1 MKPIRIFI
9 ASSNELEYERLHID
23 SLILQ
28 LNSKFFKDLGI
39 EVEPVKWEFLENADK
54 QEEYNKQLSTCDIC
68 VVLFWNK
75 IGPFTKQ
82 EFNLAYQLSETNNVP
97 YLYVYFKEPISKDN
111 ITEDF
116 CVFKDGYQDV
126 YQRYPSKVFENIDT
140 LKTNLILRLLDY
152 LHIEHNDY
160 IKHNSSDTQLSIN
173 GVEIADLRNV
183 PCFYNNEDYAKT
195 TQELDAVNK
204 ELGQYPDVEYLQK
217 KSAELQKK
225 KNEIEKSIF
234 DCAVQIARNTTAK
247 SSSRLKMASEL
258 LEKGKYE
265 DSLTILNEKKIDEEL
280 HERVALKRATNELTD
295 SINDSIVDCIQQ
307 YETRCRILMLNRKT
321 VKQNEV
327 EIRKLQDK
335 IIDASY
341 ELRDESFISK
351 KYDYYLA
358 YLRSLQDYSTSII
371 LVDRILD
378 YCKNIENVIQWK
390 YRLSM
395 CYKESGNLSKAIKT
409 YKESCQLFKGV
420 YSAFGKKYALRY
432 AQLLGDYGTT
442 LGSVVGMEKDSHDVL
457 TESYTVFK
465 ENFLTDSYSFIHVT
479 VSLVE
484 TCIALKE
491 FDRATV
497 FLNEVFQAIESCTD
511 DDLLAMSS
519 LKLRAIILNT
529 RCALFTNKLT
539 ILRLYNDIGDA
550 DRCCKIIQKNSGYRE
565 ELWNYYITMIK
576 ISTVLL
582 RNDEF
587 ETAPKPIF
595 WINKAKTEFF
605 IIKGWYNEDSLFSKD
620 LDLKLA
626 EINYYVLKE
635 KDDNDEVILQRI
647 VKSAIEET
655 VQYLEAKHNINAI
668 VLRLL
673 DVVLYFGAFEE
684 YVLDVTRLI
693 DLFYNELNKLDD
705 ASKEITEFKINVFH
719 YWYIDC
725 NTEKLKDLYNEY
737 RNKYSLSQFQNT
749 SLYTIVHAY
758 FLNQIIY
765 NVLIGEKKYNE
776 ALCLIDDALSLYP
789 DSNLFDTKAEILFRM
804 GRVEDAI
811 SIASEIYGSDPVY
824 YPSGN
829 EFLFNELYKQDD
841 FKCLVSKMNNLQ

>member
-75 IGPFTKQ
+75 IGPFTEQ

-173 GVEIADLRNV
+173 GVEIADLRSV

-204 ELGQYPDVEYLQK
+204 ELEQHPDVEYLQK

-234 DCAVQIARNTTAK
+234 DCAVQITRNTTAK
-247 SSSRLKMASEL
+247 SSNRLKMASEL
-258 LEKGKYE
+258 LENGKY
-265 DSLTILNEKKIDEEL
+265 DDALAILNETIIDEEL
-280 HERVALKRATNELTD
+280 HERVASKRATKVLSD
-295 SINDSIVDCIQQ
+295 SINDSIVDCIKQ
-307 YETRCRILMLNRKT
+307 YETRCRILILNRKT
-321 VKQNEV
+321 VKENEV

-341 ELRDESFISK
+341 ELRDESFLSK

-378 YCKNIENVIQWK
+378 YCKSIENVIHWK
-390 YRLSM
+390 YHLAM
-395 CYKESGNLSKAIKT
+395 CYKESGNLSKAIET
-409 YKESCQLFKGV
+409 YKESYLLFKGV
-420 YSAFGKKYALRY
+420 YSAFGKKHALKF

-442 LGSVVGMEKDSHDVL
+442 MGTVAGMENGSHDVL
-457 TESYTVFK
+457 AESYTVLK

-479 VSLVE
+479 ESLVE

-497 FLNEVFQAIESCTD
+497 FLNEVFQAIEMCTD

-519 LKLRAIILNT
+519 LRLRAITLTI
-529 RCALFTNKLT
+529 RCEFCTNKLT
-539 ILRLYNDIGDA
+539 MLRLNNYIGDA
-550 DRCCKIIQKNSGYRE
+550 FRCCKIIQKKSSYRE
-565 ELWNYYITMIK
+565 GLLNYYITMIN
-576 ISTVLL
+576 ITPVLL

-587 ETAPKPIF
+587 ATVPKPLF
-595 WINKAKTEFF
+595 WINKTKTEFF
-605 IIKGWYNEDSLFSKD
+605 LIKGWYNEDSLFSID
-620 LDLKLA
+620 LQLKLA
-626 EINYYVLKE
+626 EINYYFFKE
-635 KDDNDEVILQRI
+635 GDVDDEVILRRI
-647 VKSAIEET
+647 VKSAIEKT
-655 VQYLEAKHNINAI
+655 VQYLEAKHIINAI

-684 YVLDVTRLI
+684 YVADVTRLI
-693 DLFYNELNKLDD
+693 NIFYKNSSTLDD
-705 ASKEITEFKINVFH
+705 VSKEIIEFKINVSHCVYKDF
-719 YWYIDC
+719 
-725 NTEKLKDLYNEY
+725 NLEKLKGLYNEY

-749 SLYTIVHAY
+749 SLYTIVHAD
-758 FLNQIIY
+758 FLNKIVY
-765 NVLIGEKKYNE
+765 NLLIGETKYNE
-776 ALCLIDDALSLYP
+776 ALCLIDDALSFYS
-789 DSNLFDTKAEILFRM
+789 DSNLLDTKAEILFRM

-811 SIASEIYGSDPVY
+811 SIVSEIYKNDKDF
-824 YPSGN
+824 YPTGN
-829 EFLFNELYKQDD
+829 EFLFGELCKQDG
-841 FKCLVSKMNNLQ
+841 FKEQVCNM